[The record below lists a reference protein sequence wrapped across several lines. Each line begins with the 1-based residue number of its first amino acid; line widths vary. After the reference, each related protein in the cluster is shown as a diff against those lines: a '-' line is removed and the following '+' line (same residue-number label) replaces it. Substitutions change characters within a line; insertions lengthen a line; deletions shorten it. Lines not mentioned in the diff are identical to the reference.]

1 MRIVLTGGG
10 SGGHIFP
17 LIAVAKELREQDENL
32 ELLYIGTSAQ
42 MGKLAE
48 EVMNEEGIPVKN
60 ILTGKLR
67 RYFSFEYFLDFFRFP
82 IGIIQSL
89 FHMLVFMPDAVFS
102 KGGYA
107 SVPVVLVA
115 WLYKIPVLSHDS
127 DVTPG
132 WANRICG
139 KFSKYV
145 AVSYPATRKYFVDN
159 KVLLTGNPIRKEL
172 TEGIP
177 ERAYKKWNYHAEVP
191 VVFIIGG
198 SQGSQII
205 NHAIIK
211 ILQKLTKIAQIVHVT
226 GINNYEQ
233 IVREAGKRGFKS
245 GHSKYTAVPFLNRD
259 EMADMYSIAS
269 LVISR
274 AGANSIT
281 EIAANKLV
289 SILIPMESHD
299 QPMNAFA
306 LARSGGT
313 VVLDEA
319 NLGPHIL
326 ESKIEELLHSG
337 TLRKQLKD
345 NIFKFYHSDAAKK
358 IVDGI
363 FKMKNK

>member
-17 LIAVAKELREQDENL
+17 LIAVAKELREQDKNV
-32 ELLYIGTSAQ
+32 ELLYIGTNAQ
-42 MGKLAE
+42 MGKMAE
-48 EVMNEEGIPVKN
+48 ETMNEEGIPVKN

-82 IGIIQSL
+82 IGMIQSM
-89 FHMLVFMPDAVFS
+89 FHMLIYMPDAVFS

-115 WLYKIPVLSHDS
+115 WLYRIPVLSHDS

-132 WANRICG
+132 WANRVGG
-139 KFSKYV
+139 KFSKYI
-145 AVSYPATRKYFVDN
+145 AISYPATREYFVGS

-172 TEGIP
+172 TEGNP

-191 VVFIIGG
+191 VVFVLGG
-198 SQGSQII
+198 SQGSKVI
-205 NHAIIK
+205 NHAIIR

-226 GINNYEQ
+226 GTKDYKQ
-233 IVREAGKRGFKS
+233 TVMEAGRRGFKS
-245 GHSKYTAVPFLNRD
+245 GHGKYTAVPFLNRD

-306 LARSGGT
+306 LARSGST
-313 VVLDEA
+313 LVLEEA

-326 ESKIEELLHSG
+326 ESKINKLLHSS
-337 TLRKQLKD
+337 TLRKQFKD
-345 NIFKFYHSDAAKK
+345 NIYKFYHPDAAKK